1 MAQALLGAWVFC
13 VFENSKDDARMIFRR
28 TIFSSL
34 IIGLIAGL
42 VLSLCQV
49 LSVNPIIF
57 SAETFEIES
66 SHDHGSHDHSAEAWS
81 PEEGAERTAYTV
93 LANVFAGTGFA
104 ALLLALMSQLQ
115 LMAVTRLTLLKGLA
129 WGVAGFT
136 AFFIA
141 PGIGLPP
148 EIPGIEAKPVEHRQ
162 TWWLFTVILVALGL
176 MVMAFAPLKYK
187 ALGAV
192 SLVLPYL
199 VTIPHHQG
207 PAFSHPDAEA
217 VETLT
222 RLHQEF
228 IVATGLSNLA
238 FWLVLGLA
246 SAWLLNVWVLKGVV
260 TDDTGNIPSV

>member
-1 MAQALLGAWVFC
+1 MAQALMGAWVFC

-28 TIFSSL
+28 TIFSAL
-34 IIGLIAGL
+34 IVGLMAGM
-42 VLSLCQV
+42 VLSLFQV

-57 SAETFEIES
+57 AAETFEIES

-81 PEEGAERTAYTV
+81 PEDGTERTGYTI
-93 LANVFAGTGFA
+93 LANVSAGIGFA
-104 ALLLALMSQLQ
+104 AVLLALMSQLQ
-115 LMAVTRLTLLKGLA
+115 LQAITRLTLLKGLA

-136 AFFIA
+136 VFFVA

-176 MVMAFAPLKYK
+176 LVIAFAPLKFK
-187 ALGAV
+187 ALGLV
-192 SLVLPYL
+192 SLALPYL

-207 PAFSHPDAEA
+207 PAFAHPDAQA

-228 IVATGLSNLA
+228 IVASGMSNLA

-246 SAWLLNVWVLKGVV
+246 SAWLLNAWVLKGV
-260 TDDTGNIPSV
+260 DSEHSGNVSGA